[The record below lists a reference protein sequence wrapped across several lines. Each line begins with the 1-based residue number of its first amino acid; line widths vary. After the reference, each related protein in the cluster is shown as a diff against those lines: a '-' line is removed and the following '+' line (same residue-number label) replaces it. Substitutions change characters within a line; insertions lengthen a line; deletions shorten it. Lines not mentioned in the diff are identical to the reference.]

1 MSETVL
7 MRGKIKAVEIG
18 EDSLED
24 YCRKLA
30 NSKGITEI
38 HSYNHSWME
47 EVQYELPNYMVL
59 NGKLY
64 EVLES
69 EDLDAEDLR
78 ILNKHEDGIIDY
90 AVSFYTGGTCLSE
103 VLEDGLRDMEEQ

>member
-38 HSYNHSWME
+38 HS
-47 EVQYELPNYMVL
+47 
-59 NGKLY
+59 
-64 EVLES
+64 
-69 EDLDAEDLR
+69 
-78 ILNKHEDGIIDY
+78 
-90 AVSFYTGGTCLSE
+90 
-103 VLEDGLRDMEEQ
+103 